1 MNANTLLADPAAIE
15 IEKFVSGDD
24 SVIIVARSTQPLADC
39 PSCGISSGSMKGH
52 YYRRLADLPWHKV
65 AVHLELKVG
74 KFRCRNRL
82 CARKVFCE
90 RLPKVAA
97 VYARRTRRLVETLTL
112 LAFALGGRGGARTIE
127 KLSFSAIGK
136 DTLLKLMRRHSSNA
150 STSVISTVRVLGV
163 DDFAFRKGC
172 THGTILVD
180 LEKRRPIDLLADRE
194 AETLARWLREHP
206 PVEVVARDRSP
217 IYAEGI
223 KNGSPNT
230 VQVADRWHLLKNLR
244 ESGRRFLMRQNSLLQ
259 EAARHL
265 NAADGKGAEISWRR
279 RVSLSSRPKNIN
291 GENERRCLYQQ
302 AVELHQQGLSGR
314 AIARTLNLHRATI
327 RRFLENETYPARMP
341 RALRPSLLDPYIDY
355 LEKRLREDCWNAGQ
369 LWREVRARGYPGG
382 TKMVS
387 RYVTARRVKSPP
399 PSSSAGMEPETR
411 MPLPIPSVE
420 QVSWWIVL
428 EPGKLKPDE
437 KKFLESLS
445 QVSGQAEELLRL
457 SRELVEIIKRKDG
470 DGLTVWL
477 NRAQNSEVKELR
489 GFAFGIT
496 KDEAAVR
503 QAVTSRWSNGQT
515 EGQVNRLKTIKR
527 QMYGRANFDLLKA
540 RVLYQ
545 G

>member
-1 MNANTLLADPAAIE
+1 MNVNTLLADPAALVID
-15 IEKFVSGDD
+15 KFISEDD
-24 SVIIVARSTQPLADC
+24 SITVIARSTQTVAAC
-39 PSCGISSGSMKGH
+39 PSCGQISSNLKSH
-52 YYRRLADLPWHKV
+52 YFRRLADLPWHNVTVRLQLRLRK
-65 AVHLELKVG
+65 L
-74 KFRCRNRL
+74 RCRNLL
-82 CARKVFCE
+82 CSQKVFCE
-90 RLPKVAA
+90 RLPNVAD
-97 VYARRTRRLVETLTL
+97 VYARRTKRLTDALTV
-112 LAFALGGRGGARTIE
+112 LAFALGGRGAARTIE
-127 KLSFSAIGK
+127 KLSFSALGK
-136 DTLLKLMRRHSSNA
+136 DTLLNLVRRRSAETLTPVVSP
-150 STSVISTVRVLGV
+150 VRVLGV

-172 THGTILVD
+172 TYGTILVD

-244 ESGRRFLMRQNSLLQ
+244 ESGRRFLMRENKLLQ

-265 NAADGKGAEISWRR
+265 NAISRKGVEISWRR

-387 RYVTARRVKSPP
+387 RYV
-399 PSSSAGMEPETR
+399 
-411 MPLPIPSVE
+411 I
-420 QVSWWIVL
+420 
-428 EPGKLKPDE
+428 
-437 KKFLESLS
+437 
-445 QVSGQAEELLRL
+445 
-457 SRELVEIIKRKDG
+457 RK
-470 DGLTVWL
+470 
-477 NRAQNSEVKELR
+477 Q
-489 GFAFGIT
+489 
-496 KDEAAVR
+496 
-503 QAVTSRWSNGQT
+503 
-515 EGQVNRLKTIKR
+515 
-527 QMYGRANFDLLKA
+527 
-540 RVLYQ
+540 
-545 G
+545 